1 MKIIVETSYL
11 KHEHIDTLKQTF
23 PHHIFTED
31 LNDMSAEA
39 MISMPKYIQKE
50 VLNHLPKIKWIFVL
64 TAGYDTIDLEDLKER
79 NIILYHAKDV
89 FSIQIAEDTIGKM
102 ISFNRHFMTY
112 YDQMKL
118 GLWKYHKVYYEIAH
132 STIGIIGTG
141 SIGYEIAKRLKAF
154 DTHIMGYRRKNE
166 DIPFFDEIVTNEE
179 GLNRLIQTSDYIILS
194 IPLDSKTYHLFN
206 EEKFKLM
213 KKSAVLINVARGDI
227 VDQDA
232 LVDALNKE
240 QIRGALLDVT
250 SPEPLPFNHRLWSA
264 KHVMITPHQASSS
277 PYVLDRLNNVLIQ
290 TLTAIDQNLK
300 IFNQVL

>member
-1 MKIIVETSYL
+1 MKIIIETSYL
-11 KHEHIDTLKQTF
+11 KHEHIDMLKTTF

-31 LNDMSAEA
+31 IKDIDSEA
-39 MISMPKYIQKE
+39 MISMPKYINNNI
-50 VLNHLPKIKWIFVL
+50 LDHLPNIKWIFVL
-64 TAGYDTIDLEDLKER
+64 TAGYDTIDLDYLKER
-79 NIILYHAKDV
+79 NINFYHAKDV

-112 YDQMKL
+112 YDQMKH
-118 GLWKYHKVYYEIAH
+118 GLWKYHKVNYEIAH
-132 STIGIIGTG
+132 SKIGIIGTG

-166 DIPFFDEIVTNEE
+166 DIPFFDEIVTNEK
-179 GLNRLIQTSDYIILS
+179 GLNRLISTSDYIILS
-194 IPLDSKTYHLFN
+194 IPLDTKTYHFFN

-213 KKSAVLINVARGDI
+213 KNSAVLINVARGDI
-227 VDQDA
+227 VCQDA
-232 LVDALNKE
+232 LIDALNND

-250 SPEPLPFNHRLWSA
+250 SPEPLPFNHPLWSA

-290 TLTAIDQNLK
+290 TLKAIDQNLK
-300 IFNQVL
+300 VFNQVL